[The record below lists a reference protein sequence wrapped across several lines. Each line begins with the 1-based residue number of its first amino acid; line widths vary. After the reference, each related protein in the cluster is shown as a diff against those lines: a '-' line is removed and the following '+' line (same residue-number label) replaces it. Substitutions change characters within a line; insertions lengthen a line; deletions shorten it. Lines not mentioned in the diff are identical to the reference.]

1 MNHQTTIP
9 AHFPRIVHL
18 RDGDQLLNVDART
31 ITSYT
36 EFEIFSLDGA
46 FQTADDLAQFHN
58 DLTEAIG
65 PKLGDEL
72 FIFLMYQPSELNPF
86 I

>member
-1 MNHQTTIP
+1 MNHQTPIP

-18 RDGDQLLNVDART
+18 RDGDQLLNIQART
-31 ITSYT
+31 IQSYT
-36 EFEIFSLDGA
+36 EFETFSLDEA
-46 FQTADDLAQFHN
+46 FQTADDIAQFYN

-72 FIFLMYQPSELNPF
+72 FIFLMYNDN
-86 I
+86 

>member
-18 RDGDQLLNVDART
+18 RDGDEVLNVQART
-31 ITSYT
+31 IQSHT
-36 EFEIFSLDGA
+36 EFETFSLDDA
-46 FQTADDLAQFHN
+46 FQTADDIAQFYN
-58 DLTEAIG
+58 DLTDAIG

-72 FIFLMYQPSELNPF
+72 FIFLMYNDN
-86 I
+86 

>member
-1 MNHQTTIP
+1 MNHQTLTPIP
-9 AHFPRIVHL
+9 AHLPKIVHL
-18 RDGDQLLNVDART
+18 RDGDQLLIVDERT

-36 EFEIFSLDGA
+36 EFETFSLDDA

-65 PKLGDEL
+65 PKLGDEI
-72 FIFLMYQPSELNPF
+72 FIFLMYNDN
-86 I
+86 